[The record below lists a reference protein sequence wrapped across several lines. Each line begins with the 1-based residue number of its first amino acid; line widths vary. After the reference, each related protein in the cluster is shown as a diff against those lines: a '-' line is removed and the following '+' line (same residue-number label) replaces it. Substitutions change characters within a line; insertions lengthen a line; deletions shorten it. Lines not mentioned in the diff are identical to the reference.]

1 MANLN
6 LSRFFPI
13 FLAGICVSVGFAQ
26 APGTITTIAG
36 NGVTGF
42 GGDNGPAL
50 SASFNSPTTI
60 AFGPGGVYYVS
71 DFQNQ
76 RIRKVAANGTISTVA
91 GTGAKGY
98 NGDGILAV
106 NASLNDPTG
115 VALDSAGNIYIA
127 DAANDRIRKVD
138 IATGMISTI
147 AGNGVRGFSGDGG
160 AATTAMLACPT
171 RIKFNAAGTLYIADQ
186 CNHRIRTVD
195 GVGVIRTVVGSG
207 TAGAAFGG
215 FSGDG
220 GQALAAQFKHPT
232 AFDFTAD
239 GGLVITDQLNYRIR
253 RVNGAGIVN
262 TIAGNSINGYSGDNG
277 SGLAASIS
285 DPGAVAVDSLG
296 NVYLGDTG
304 NNRVRRI
311 DTNGNITTIAG
322 TGAAASTGDGGPA
335 TAAAVHEPFGVAFDS
350 EGNLYVLQSGSDRIR
365 RIAGV
370 DPPLAPTI
378 SAGGIVLANLAPKVA
393 TISPLSII
401 SVFGTGFA
409 SETILYP
416 NLDGNFLARTLG
428 NVCLEM
434 NGERLP
440 IFAVT
445 PEQINAQAPATQT
458 LGPASFTVISNC
470 DTADALRS
478 EAVTVEL
485 GRAAPQPAREVSSG
499 VEMVTVEAAT
509 PAFFLYPPVVNGGLI
524 AARFNEG
531 NAAVAPQGMFTDQFG
546 PSRPAKPG
554 DIIVLY
560 GTGWGETAAGL
571 QTGELA
577 EVAAEV
583 LEEAD
588 PTVSFG
594 GVVMDPNDIFYVGV
608 TPQAAGLYQLAI
620 RVPANAQ
627 PGDRQVVLTV
637 YGKSTPTGPVIPVAA
652 P

>member
-1 MANLN
+1 M
-6 LSRFFPI
+6 
-13 FLAGICVSVGFAQ
+13 CFAQ

-36 NGVTGF
+36 TGVAGF
-42 GGDNGPAL
+42 GGDGGPAL
-50 SASFNSPTTI
+50 SASFNSPTTM

-71 DFQNQ
+71 DYQNQ
-76 RIRKVAANGTISTVA
+76 RIRKVAANGTVSTVA
-91 GTGAKGY
+91 GTGVKGY

-138 IATGMISTI
+138 IATGMISTV
-147 AGNGVRGFSGDGG
+147 AGSGVRGFSGDGG
-160 AATTAMLACPT
+160 AATAAMLACPT
-171 RIKFNAAGTLYIADQ
+171 RIKFSAAGTLYIADQ

-232 AFDFTAD
+232 AFDFVTG

-253 RVNGAGIVN
+253 RVTGAGIVN
-262 TIAGNSINGYSGDNG
+262 TIAGNGTRAYSGDG
-277 SGLAASIS
+277 GLGTSASVS

-296 NVYLGDTG
+296 NVYFGDAG

-335 TAAAVHEPFGVAFDS
+335 TAAAVHEPFGVAFDP

-370 DPPLAPTI
+370 APPFEQAPTI

-401 SVFGTGFA
+401 SVFGTGFT
-409 SETILYP
+409 SETIVNP
-416 NLDGNFLARTLG
+416 NLDGNGDLERTLG

-445 PEQINAQAPATQT
+445 PGQINAQAPAAQT
-458 LGPASFTVISNC
+458 LGPASFTAISNC
-470 DTADALRS
+470 DTANALRS
-478 EAVTVEL
+478 EAVTIEL
-485 GRAAPQPAREVSSG
+485 GRAAPQPARELSSG
-499 VEMVTVEAAT
+499 VEMVTVETAT
-509 PAFFLYPPVVNGGLI
+509 PAFFLYPPAVNGGLI

-531 NAAVAPQGMFTDQFG
+531 NAAVAPQGMFTDQYG

-560 GTGWGETAAGL
+560 GTGWGQTTAGL
-571 QTGELA
+571 QTGQLA
-577 EVAAEV
+577 TAAAEV
-583 LEEAD
+583 LPAANRS
-588 PTVSFG
+588 VSFG
-594 GVVMDPNDIFYVGV
+594 GVVMHPNDVFYVGV

-627 PGDRQVVLTV
+627 PGNRQVVLTV